1 MELTVREVARYL
13 GVSEKEIYRWVS
25 EGSIPLHQVGGHFRF
40 NRTELL
46 EWANARN
53 VKVSTAIYRKE
64 EDTRPLPSV
73 AEALEA
79 GGVLYHLAGA
89 QKAAVLRSMID
100 GLPFPPSVDREMI
113 YQILLAREGLG
124 TTAIGYGIALP
135 HVRHPIILQEVPSP
149 RITLCFLEEKV
160 DFGAPDGLPVH
171 TLFWL
176 VSPSVRSH
184 AHMLARLAALVQN
197 KDFQTLLSRRPSVA
211 EILNETRLLES
222 RLASVAEPD
231 PGARTSRE

>member
-25 EGSIPLHQVGGHFRF
+25 EGSIPLHQVGGHYRF

-53 VKVSTAIYRKE
+53 VRVSTAIYKKE
-64 EDTRPLPSV
+64 EDARPLPSI

-79 GGVLYHLAGA
+79 GGILYRLAGA
-89 QKAAVLRSMID
+89 DKAAVLRSMVEA
-100 GLPFPPSVDREMI
+100 LPFPPSVDRETV
-113 YQILLAREGLG
+113 YQIILAREKMG
-124 TTAIGYGIALP
+124 TTAIGSGIAIP
-135 HVRHPIILQEVPSP
+135 HARHPIILQEVQSP
-149 RITLCFLEEKV
+149 KITLCFLEEKV
-160 DFGAPDGLPVH
+160 NFEAPDGLPVQ

-184 AHMLARLAALVQN
+184 SHMLARLAALVQN
-197 KDFQTLLSRRPSVA
+197 KAFQDLLARRPSVA
-211 EILNETRLLES
+211 EVLNETRLLES
-222 RLASVAEPD
+222 RLALGTPSEK
-231 PGARTSRE
+231 

>member
-53 VKVSTAIYRKE
+53 VKISTAIYRRE
-64 EDTRPLPSV
+64 GDSRPPPSI

-79 GGVLYHLAGA
+79 GGILYGLAGA
-89 QKAAVLRSMID
+89 DKAAVLRSMVD
-100 GLPFPPSVDREMI
+100 ALPFPPSIDRETV
-113 YQILLAREGLG
+113 YQIILAREHMG
-124 TTAIGYGIALP
+124 TTAIGRGIAIP
-135 HVRHPIILQEVPSP
+135 HARHPIILQEVQAPK
-149 RITLCFLEEKV
+149 ITLCFLEAKV
-160 DFGAPDGLPVH
+160 GFGAPDGLPVH

-176 VSPSVRSH
+176 VSPSVRCH
-184 AHMLARLAALVQN
+184 THMLARLAALVQN
-197 KDFQTLLSRRPSVA
+197 KTFQDLLSRRPSIA
-211 EILNETRLLES
+211 EVLNETRLLES
-222 RLASVAEPD
+222 RLD
-231 PGARTSRE
+231 PPPSSDK